1 VRDDFPERTK
11 EILGKRV
18 AMRCSNPSC
27 RKPTC
32 GPREDPA
39 KSISIG
45 VAAHIT
51 AASPGGLRY
60 DASLS
65 EAERSSIENGI
76 WLCQNCAKL
85 IDSDKDRYSV
95 SCLRDWKARAEK
107 AALESVETATAPI
120 NVPASEDNDYWRGRR
135 DTVEQALVSF
145 EPIHAFFFKV
155 CIDYMSLVEVL
166 RAGLS
171 ASADDRDRYYQFI
184 RDIGV
189 KLHEMHIIEGR
200 LHVAGANKAVG
211 ALQQY
216 RLQATE
222 VNGMLQ
228 LQHPKLTKRD
238 VEAIAQELFRRKDR
252 LYEEMASALKLA

>member
-1 VRDDFPERTK
+1 MV
-11 EILGKRV
+11 
-18 AMRCSNPSC
+18 CSNPGC

-32 GPREDPA
+32 GPRYDPA
-39 KSISIG
+39 KSINIG

-51 AASPGGLRY
+51 AASPGGVRY
-60 DASLS
+60 NSSLS
-65 EAERSSIENGI
+65 ETERSSIENGI

-85 IDSDKDRYSV
+85 IDSDKDRYSA
-95 SCLRDWKARAEK
+95 SYLRDWKTRAEK
-107 AALESVETATAPI
+107 AALESVETTAAPI
-120 NVPASEDNDYWRGRR
+120 KALESEDSDYWQRRR
-135 DTVEQALVSF
+135 DTVQQALASF

-171 ASADDRDRYYQFI
+171 ATADDRDRYYQFI
-184 RDIGV
+184 KNIGV

-200 LHVAGANKAVG
+200 LHVAGASKAVG

-222 VNGMLQ
+222 VNCMLR
-228 LQHPKLTKRD
+228 LQQPTMSKSD
-238 VEAIAQELFRRKDR
+238 VEAIANELFRRKDR
-252 LYEEMASALKLA
+252 FYEELANTIKPG

>member
-1 VRDDFPERTK
+1 MRDNFSEKTK
-11 EILGKRV
+11 EVLGKRV

-39 KSISIG
+39 KTINIG

-51 AASPGGLRY
+51 AASQSGLRY
-60 DASLS
+60 DSSLS
-65 EAERSSIENGI
+65 EAERSSTENGI

-85 IDSDKDRYSV
+85 IDSDGERYPV
-95 SCLRDWKARAEK
+95 SCLYAWKTRAEK
-107 AALESVETATAPI
+107 TALDSVETTAALAHVAESA
-120 NVPASEDNDYWRGRR
+120 NGDYWQRRR
-135 DTVEQALVSF
+135 DTVQQALASF
-145 EPIHAFFFKV
+145 ESIHALFFKI

-171 ASADDRDRYYQFI
+171 ATADARERYYQFI
-184 RDIGV
+184 KEIGV
-189 KLHEMHIIEGR
+189 KLHEIHIIEGR
-200 LHVAGANKAVG
+200 LRVAGAEKAVT

-222 VNGMLQ
+222 VNCMLR
-228 LQHPKLTKRD
+228 LQHPKVTKHD
-238 VEAIAQELFRRKDR
+238 VEAMANELFRRKDR
-252 LYEEMASALKLA
+252 FYEELAIALKHA